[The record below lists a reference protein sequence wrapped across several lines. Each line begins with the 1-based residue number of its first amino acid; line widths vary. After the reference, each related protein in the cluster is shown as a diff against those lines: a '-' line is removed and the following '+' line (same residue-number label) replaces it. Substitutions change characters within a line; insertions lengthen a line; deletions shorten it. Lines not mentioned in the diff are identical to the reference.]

1 MAERPLFDPALI
13 RPVPPTLPSAPVT
26 YTVRQVNELIRG
38 ALVERLPATI
48 HVVGEI
54 ADLSRPSSGHVYF
67 TLKDHTSELPC
78 VMWRSVAAKVRFEL
92 KPGLEVIAT
101 GKVDVYIP
109 RGVYQLYISRLEPR
123 GIGALELA
131 FRQLRERLEREG
143 LFDPAR
149 KKPLPRIPQRVG
161 LVTSPTGAAIRD
173 ILQTLRRRFLPL
185 EIVLFPVRVQGE
197 GAAEEIAAAIRLMN
211 AVAER
216 LGGIDVAIVGRGGGS
231 LEDLWAFN
239 EEIVARAIAESRIPI
254 VSAVGH
260 EIDVS
265 ISDLVADARA
275 ATPTA
280 AAQLIV
286 PQASEL
292 LKWLS
297 QSQQRACRALRHRL
311 ELAQARLDALLASDV
326 LSRPLALLQ
335 PHAQMLDELVQRL
348 RLSVVERFRK
358 ERQRLDRAEMAILRF
373 RSGVYFRRLSE
384 RLAAQMGRL
393 GRALSRAALRAE
405 RTLAERLSHLQRAS
419 PRMHLARLDEHL
431 DQVCLRL
438 DSAVRSTLCQCR
450 RQLEARLQA
459 LAAYNPANVLQRGYS
474 ITREA
479 HSRRILRS
487 VEQIREGLLICT
499 QLADGEF
506 RSVAQDPRQA
516 RLFE

>member
-1 MAERPLFDPALI
+1 MPERPLFDPARV
-13 RPVPPTLPSAPVT
+13 RPVPPSVPSAPVT

-38 ALVERLPATI
+38 ALIQYLPAAI

-67 TLKDHTSELPC
+67 TLKDQTSELPC

-109 RGVYQLYISRLEPR
+109 RGVYQLYVSRLEPR

-131 FRQLRERLEREG
+131 FRQLKERLEREG

-149 KKPLPRIPQRVG
+149 KKPLPRIPYRVAV
-161 LVTSPTGAAIRD
+161 VTSPTGAAIRD
-173 ILQTLRRRFLPL
+173 IVQTLRRRFPPL

-211 AVAER
+211 AVAAQ

-239 EEIVARAIAESRIPI
+239 EEVVARAIAESRIPV

-286 PQASEL
+286 PQASDL
-292 LKWLS
+292 LEWLS
-297 QSQQRACRALRHRL
+297 QSEQRAHRTLHHRL
-311 ELAQARLDALLASDV
+311 ELAHARLSALLASEV
-326 LSRPLALLQ
+326 LSRPLALVQ
-335 PHAQMLDELVQRL
+335 QRAQMFDELQHRL
-348 RLSVVERFRK
+348 RLSLVERFRK
-358 ERQRLDRAEMAILRF
+358 VRQQLDRAEMAILRF

-384 RLAAQMGRL
+384 RLAAQVARL
-393 GRALSRAALRAE
+393 GRALGQGALRAE
-405 RTLAERLSHLQRAS
+405 RALAARLARLERAS
-419 PRMHLARLDEHL
+419 PQMRLIRLDEHL
-431 DQVCLRL
+431 AQMCLRL
-438 DSAVRSTLCQCR
+438 QSAARSIRSQCR

-479 HSRRILRS
+479 NSRRILGS
-487 VEQIREGLLICT
+487 VEQVREGLLICT

-506 RSVAQDPRQA
+506 QSVARDPRQG
-516 RLFE
+516 RLFQ